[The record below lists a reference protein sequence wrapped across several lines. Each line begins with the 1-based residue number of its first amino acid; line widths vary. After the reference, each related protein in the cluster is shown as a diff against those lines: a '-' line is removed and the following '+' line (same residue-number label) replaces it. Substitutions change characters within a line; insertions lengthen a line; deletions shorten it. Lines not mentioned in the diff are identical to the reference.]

1 MRFVLSLRSSI
12 ASFKSRGRGAVYL
25 RARSTSGIG
34 QRRLGVRGIDSRP
47 TSQPTHLPHAALS
60 FNTIKMLLLA
70 RRAALSRPLASL
82 ARHSSTSSLL
92 VEDRGPTRLIT
103 LNRPNQLNALTP
115 ADLDAFITAVED
127 APAAVRSIAVT
138 GAGRAFCAGMNTS
151 AFEGLDTAAAKE
163 LITKVGRAVGALR
176 LSPKVTAV
184 LINGYCLGA
193 AFEMALA
200 ADLRI
205 ALPNV
210 KVGLPESKVGI
221 PSVVDAALLRHHVG
235 LSLAKEMLLLGEIYP
250 VEKLGGFVNFY
261 AEDNLVEKGEEVLAK
276 VADLTPVVMAA
287 QKELNEAWMNESH
300 VAGIERSI
308 DVFARVF
315 ADPSTHEA
323 VEKYN
328 ARRKK

>member
-1 MRFVLSLRSSI
+1 MEDNYIPVDCEERN
-12 ASFKSRGRGAVYL
+12 ASQYL
-25 RARSTSGIG
+25 LTSHKMIG
-34 QRRLGVRGIDSRP
+34 L
-47 TSQPTHLPHAALS
+47 A
-60 FNTIKMLLLA
+60 A
-70 RRAALSRPLASL
+70 RRAALPRPLATL
-82 ARHSSTSSLL
+82 LRYSSTAPGIL

-103 LNRPNQLNALTP
+103 LNRPRQLNALTP
-115 ADLDAFITAVED
+115 ADLDAFILAVEG
-127 APAAVRSIAVT
+127 APASVRAIAVT

-151 AFEGLDTAAAKE
+151 AFEGLDVVAARA
-163 LITKVGRAVGALR
+163 LITKVGRAVGSLR

-184 LINGYCLGA
+184 LVNGYCLGA

-205 ALPNV
+205 ACPGVL
-210 KVGLPESKVGI
+210 VGLPETKVGI

-250 VEKLGGFVNFY
+250 IERMGTGFVNAF
-261 AEDNLVEKGEEVLAK
+261 AEGEGLVAKGEEVLGK
-276 VADLTPVVMAA
+276 VAELTPVVMAA

-300 VAGIERSI
+300 VDGIARSV

-323 VEKYN
+323 VDKYN
-328 ARRKK
+328 AKRKK

>member
-1 MRFVLSLRSSI
+1 MI
-12 ASFKSRGRGAVYL
+12 ALV
-25 RARSTSGIG
+25 
-34 QRRLGVRGIDSRP
+34 
-47 TSQPTHLPHAALS
+47 
-60 FNTIKMLLLA
+60 A
-70 RRAALSRPLASL
+70 RRALSTPLARPLS
-82 ARHSSTSSLL
+82 ARYSSTASTLL

-103 LNRPNQLNALTP
+103 LNRPQQLNALTP
-115 ADLDAFITAVED
+115 ADLDAFIAAVEE
-127 APAAVRSIAVT
+127 APAAIRAIAVT
-138 GAGRAFCAGMNTS
+138 GAGRAFCAGMNTT
-151 AFEGLDTAAAKE
+151 AFSGLDTGAAKA
-163 LITKVGRAVGALR
+163 LISRVGRAVGALR

-205 ALPNV
+205 AYPGV
-210 KVGLPESKVGI
+210 RVGLPETKVGI

-235 LSLAKEMLLLGEIYP
+235 LSMAKEMLLLGEIYS
-250 VEKLGGFVNFY
+250 VEELGARFVNVY
-261 AEDNLVEKGEEVLAK
+261 AEEGALVDTGEEVLGK
-276 VADLTPVVMAA
+276 VAELTPVVMAA

-300 VAGIERSI
+300 VDGIKRSI

-328 ARRKK
+328 VRRKK

>member
-1 MRFVLSLRSSI
+1 MIGLVTRRAVLARPLTPLLRYSST
-12 ASFKSRGRGAVYL
+12 A
-25 RARSTSGIG
+25 TSGI
-34 QRRLGVRGIDSRP
+34 
-47 TSQPTHLPHAALS
+47 
-60 FNTIKMLLLA
+60 
-70 RRAALSRPLASL
+70 
-82 ARHSSTSSLL
+82 L

-115 ADLDAFITAVED
+115 ADLDAFIQAVEG
-127 APAAVRSIAVT
+127 APDSVRAIAVA

-151 AFEGLDTAAAKE
+151 AFEGLDTAAARD
-163 LITKVGRAVGALR
+163 LIVKVGRAVGCLR

-184 LINGYCLGA
+184 LVHGYCLGA

-200 ADLRI
+200 ADLRL
-205 ALPNV
+205 AVPGV
-210 KVGLPESKVGI
+210 RVGLPETKVGI

-250 VEKLGGFVNFY
+250 VERMGSRFVNAF
-261 AEDNLVEKGEEVLAK
+261 AEQGDLVAKGEEMLGK
-276 VADLTPVVMAA
+276 VAELTPVVMAA

-300 VAGIERSI
+300 VDGIARSI
-308 DVFARVF
+308 DVFSRVF

-328 ARRKK
+328 AKRKN